1 MSSMSTVSGSRPVSG
16 TRPAGVLATVSTT
29 VRTRLAELR
38 ANRAALRSYRAQ
50 ESALQGLG
58 HAELGDALVAAR
70 RG

>member
-16 TRPAGVLATVSTT
+16 ARPAGVLATVSTT

-58 HAELGDALVAAR
+58 HAELGDALAAAR